1 MQVQVQAQE
10 GLQMGFDY
18 TPVRLLVKVLQVVEL
33 RMRNNRL
40 VLEQEAVSHPTVML
54 DERLARETENYSQW
68 LAPVQREQ
76 AQQDLRSKQEV
87 CSRQRRE
94 VEQLG
99 KQVKAAQVCLGSV
112 VECVTR
118 VNG

>member
-76 AQQDLRSKQEV
+76 AQQDLRKDSTVAQP
-87 CSRQRRE
+87 QRA
-94 VEQLG
+94 G
-99 KQVKAAQVCLGSV
+99 
-112 VECVTR
+112 
-118 VNG
+118 